1 MTHRSTFAIPPLAR
15 AAVAFTLAAA
25 LAAPAAAQEYR
36 LGIVTFLS
44 GGAAGPFGI
53 PARNAAELVIDTLNA
68 GKLPAPYNTKGIA
81 GRQIAPIVIDEAGGA
96 SKQVTEYRNLVQKQ
110 GVDAVIGYISS
121 GDCLAVAP
129 VAEELKKLTI
139 FFDCGTPRIFEERSY
154 SHLFRTGPTA
164 AMDGHLV
171 KISASGPMPT
181 SRYWLHQPLATR
193 ASFTFSASG
202 LLGRRAARSSPP
214 PAEPA
219 SDPRM
224 ARTSARTA
232 SAREASPRQR
242 SSMTRSSME
251 RT

>member
-96 SKQVTEYRNLVQKQ
+96 SKQVTEYRNLRVFTKTELRRKLRWSEDQIFDHQ
-110 GVDAVIGYISS
+110 YEAMLPEAVDDHIAY
-121 GDCLAVAP
+121 
-129 VAEELKKLTI
+129 
-139 FFDCGTPRIFEERSY
+139 
-154 SHLFRTGPTA
+154 
-164 AMDGHLV
+164 
-171 KISASGPMPT
+171 
-181 SRYWLHQPLATR
+181 
-193 ASFTFSASG
+193 
-202 LLGRRAARSSPP
+202 
-214 PAEPA
+214 
-219 SDPRM
+219 
-224 ARTSARTA
+224 
-232 SAREASPRQR
+232 
-242 SSMTRSSME
+242 
-251 RT
+251 